1 MDKQEI
7 KSRAFAV
14 LNSID
19 SLIKSGEISFN
30 GIRSIQSFGGCM
42 GLLAEIASMEIEDS
56 EPCEKE

>member
-30 GIRSIQSFGGCM
+30 GIRSIQNFGGCM
-42 GLLAEIASMEIEDS
+42 SLLAEIATMGIEDS